1 MLWENKQALVVADLH
16 LGKITHFRKSGIAVP
31 ASVEIENYDRL
42 STLILEHKPLSV
54 LILGDL
60 FHSDHNSQWL
70 VFEGFLKKFSA
81 IQFHL
86 IMGNHDI
93 LNITNYDHEN
103 LSVHSEVFKW
113 GNIAMTHHPTVF
125 KECYNLSG
133 HIHPGVK
140 IIGKGKQSMR
150 LPCFYFS
157 ENQCVLPAFGAFT
170 GLFVMDIK
178 ETDEVYGIIENEVIP
193 LRIENYGL

>member
-1 MLWENKQALVVADLH
+1 MFWENKQALVVADLH

-31 ASVEIENYDRL
+31 ASVEIENYERL
-42 STLILEHKPLSV
+42 STLILEHKPKSV

-60 FHSDHNSQWL
+60 FHSDHNSQWS
-70 VFEGFLKKFSA
+70 VFEGFINKFTV

-93 LNITNYDHEN
+93 LNSTNYAHEN
-103 LSVHSEVFKW
+103 LSVHNEVLKW
-113 GNIAMTHHPTVF
+113 GNIAMTHHPTF
-125 KECYNLSG
+125 FEDYYNLCG

-157 ENQCVLPAFGAFT
+157 PNQCVLPAFGAFT
-170 GLFVMDIK
+170 GLFVMDVK
-178 ETDEVYGIIENEVIP
+178 QTDEIYGIIENEVVP
-193 LRIENYGL
+193 LRIND